1 MSLIGQLMSF
11 ILHSTNKYNTYINS
25 QRGVNVT
32 AWTSDTVYR
41 MPQSMPLLPSHVLI
55 TNGTSLLNI

>member
-32 AWTSDTVYR
+32 AWTSDTVYLTIYK
-41 MPQSMPLLPSHVLI
+41 QI
-55 TNGTSLLNI
+55 